1 MYLGI
6 KEKPVCRDPVRENGE
21 NELRKVS
28 GARIVRGIDP
38 VIVTLALGLGLA
50 ASSLGFNFWFF
61 CDDVFST

>member
-1 MYLGI
+1 MY
-6 KEKPVCRDPVRENGE
+6 RDPVRENGE

-50 ASSLGFNFWFF
+50 ASSLGFNF
-61 CDDVFST
+61 